1 MELPCWTGLVPGC
14 QVPGGGCH
22 WTETSIDREVR
33 SMYIRSTYSF
43 GYPDKQGSLKAAPDE
58 SRDDSFAPSAGGDM
72 EPTIIKVWLEL

>member
-1 MELPCWTGLVPGC
+1 
-14 QVPGGGCH
+14 
-22 WTETSIDREVR
+22 
-33 SMYIRSTYSF
+33 MYIRSTYSF